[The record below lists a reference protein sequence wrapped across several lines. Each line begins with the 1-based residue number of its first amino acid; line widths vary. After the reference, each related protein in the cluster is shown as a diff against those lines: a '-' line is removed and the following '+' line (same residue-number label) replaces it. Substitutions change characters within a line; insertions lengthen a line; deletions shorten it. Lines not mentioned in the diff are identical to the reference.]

1 MKRTTS
7 IPVGSSGKSRTRRGG
22 RLAPL
27 AALLILTAG
36 LSTTW
41 VSAGRDHPARVSFMD
56 GRAAYESSGDV
67 DWSEVTLNLP
77 LVSGDRIVAH
87 PDSRIEVELG
97 DGNFARISGET
108 DIFFTELS
116 RKKTLLKIHQGDLI
130 LRVNDSGSVHVEME
144 LAAMRIRKK
153 GLYRIQADPGG
164 RMRLVVHKGRAEV
177 NSRHGKER
185 VGTGQELLL
194 DARQVGIQ
202 ALVRDLDDFELWSG
216 RRDALLVSS
225 RSTGYL
231 GGVDYPG
238 VHSLDRHGHWAHY
251 GTHGHVW
258 VPAVAVGWA
267 PFRHGRWGYLAGG
280 WTWISYEPWGWL
292 PYHYGRWIYYGPRA
306 RWAWVPGGFN
316 RWQPALVD
324 FYWGSG
330 YVGWAPRGY
339 YRGRH
344 RGRGNTTVVVQNNIF
359 RNWNPRD
366 RSNGLTVIHGRDL
379 GRGPARTR
387 VVAAN
392 SVVRNFR
399 QGLPR
404 DLRRPRGRGPNAVY
418 SRSGV
423 RSSRVASRP
432 AGRTRDRVAEG
443 ASRRSGVARSRS
455 ESSVVRV
462 PSRRSSVSRSDRT
475 GSSRAI
481 TRQRPDS
488 RRSGRSGVNVVRTPT
503 RAPQSNRSTTTNR
516 SLSRSAPGSGGSF
529 TSRSNRQLSIPPV
542 APPNNVSR
550 GSRERTPSR
559 PSFVT
564 RRNQTRSTGSVTRQ
578 RPNSRPS
585 RQSGPSF
592 SRTPNRAPNS
602 TRSTP
607 SSRSFTRPS
616 SRSGGSVTNRTSR
629 NRARP
634 SVSSSRASRPT
645 SQRSFS
651 RPSVGS
657 SSRSTSRPAVR
668 SRPSPRPSPSF
679 RAPAPSRS
687 RPSNSSVRSAPR
699 RSGSS
704 GGSSRSRRSSRDR

>member
-1 MKRTTS
+1 MNTARP
-7 IPVGSSGKSRTRRGG
+7 IPAGISANLRAWRGG

-27 AALLILTAG
+27 AVLLILTAG
-36 LSTTW
+36 FSTTW

-67 DWSEVTLNLP
+67 DWNEVTLNLP

-97 DGNFARISGET
+97 DGNFVRISGET

-130 LRVNDSGSVHVEME
+130 LRVNDSGSVHLEME
-144 LAAMRIRKK
+144 LAGMRIRKK
-153 GLYRIQADPGG
+153 GLYRIQADPDGK
-164 RMRLVVHKGRAEV
+164 MRLVVHKGRAEV
-177 NSRHGKER
+177 SSRHGKER
-185 VGTGQELLL
+185 VETGQELLL

-238 VHSLDRHGHWAHY
+238 VHTLDRHGHWAHY
-251 GTHGHVW
+251 GSHGHVW
-258 VPAVAVGWA
+258 VPAVAVGWT
-267 PFRHGRWGYLAGG
+267 PFRHGRWCYLAGG
-280 WTWISYEPWGWL
+280 WTWVSYEPWGWL
-292 PYHYGRWIYYGPRA
+292 PYHYGRWIYYGPHS

-316 RWQPALVD
+316 RWHPALVD

-339 YRGRH
+339 YGGRYRGRD
-344 RGRGNTTVVVQNNIF
+344 NTTVVVQNNIF

-379 GRGPARTR
+379 GRGPGRTR
-387 VVAAN
+387 VVASN
-392 SVVRNFR
+392 TIVRNFR

-423 RSSRVASRP
+423 RSSRLASGP
-432 AGRTRDRVAEG
+432 TGRTRDRVATG
-443 ASRRSGVARSRS
+443 GSRRSGVAKSRS
-455 ESSVVRV
+455 DGSIVRV

-475 GSSRAI
+475 GPNRAI
-481 TRQRPDS
+481 SRQRPDS

-516 SLSRSAPGSGGSF
+516 SLSRSSPGSRGSF
-529 TSRSNRQLSIPPV
+529 TNRSNRQLSIPPV
-542 APPNNVSR
+542 AAPNSVSK
-550 GSRERTPSR
+550 GSRDRTPSR

-564 RRNQTRSTGSVTRQ
+564 RRNQTRST
-578 RPNSRPS
+578 
-585 RQSGPSF
+585 
-592 SRTPNRAPNS
+592 
-602 TRSTP
+602 P
-607 SSRSFTRPS
+607 SSRSVTRPS

-634 SVSSSRASRPT
+634 SVSRSRASRPS

-657 SSRSTSRPAVR
+657 SSRSSSRPAVR
-668 SRPSPRPSPSF
+668 SRPSPRPSPSY
-679 RAPAPSRS
+679 RAPSPPRS
-687 RPSNSSVRSAPR
+687 RPSGSSVRSAPS

-704 GGSSRSRRSSRDR
+704 RGSSRSRRSSRNR